1 MGRIRRVLFASDF
14 SSASKPALRKALE
27 VAGALRAELIL
38 MHALPM
44 VLPFPGT
51 YMSQAAW
58 NAVRQGAMADA
69 EKQLERLRR
78 SARKAGLRA
87 TTKVV
92 EGIPAPEIVRVAKAR
107 RAGLI
112 VMGTHGRTGWKQVV
126 MGSVA
131 LRVVAS
137 APCPVMTVRGK

>member
-1 MGRIRRVLFASDF
+1 MSRIRRVLFASDF
-14 SSASKPALRKALE
+14 SPASKPAFRKALE
-27 VAGALRAELIL
+27 VTAALHAELIL
-38 MHALPM
+38 MHAMPI

-51 YMSQAAW
+51 YMTQGAW
-58 NAVRQGAMADA
+58 NAVRLGAIADA
-69 EKQLERLRR
+69 EQELTGLKRA
-78 SARKAGLRA
+78 ARKAGLKA
-87 TTKVV
+87 TMKIV
-92 EGIPAPEIVRVAKAR
+92 EGFPAPEIVRVAKAA

-137 APCPVMTVRGK
+137 APCPVMTVREK